1 MIINENNIDI
11 KEFQRGIQMILE
23 AFTEQKKQ
31 YIAIINSMNEKII
44 SLEQQVSKLKEENSV
59 YQNKLHNLQQNI
71 KSISKSIIQLKDDE
85 ISINDENNNKKIEKK
100 VDINLNEN
108 EGYMKSLMNKNSKKD
123 IFEINFLNKIENQ
136 KTKNRNNK
144 NNKNKYLNELNY
156 YTRENDISVNKKDQ
170 IYMKAINKILSSR
183 INKNKNDSKNLH
195 NNDIKTAINKDFNK
209 YYKNDEENKMNS
221 ENNKIKHE

>member
-108 EGYMKSLMNKNSKKD
+108 EGYMKSLMNKNPKKD

-183 INKNKNDSKNLH
+183 INKNKNDPKNLH

-209 YYKNDEENKMNS
+209 YYENDEENKMNS
-221 ENNKIKHE
+221 GNNKIKNE

>member
-85 ISINDENNNKKIEKK
+85 LSINDENNNKKIEKK
-100 VDINLNEN
+100 GDINLNEN
-108 EGYMKSLMNKNSKKD
+108 EDYMKSLMNKNPKKD

-183 INKNKNDSKNLH
+183 INKNKNDSKILH

-209 YYKNDEENKMNS
+209 YYENDEENKMNS
-221 ENNKIKHE
+221 ENNKIKNE

>member
-85 ISINDENNNKKIEKK
+85 ISINDENNNKIIEKK

-136 KTKNRNNK
+136 KTKNRTNK

-221 ENNKIKHE
+221 ENNKIKNE

>member
-11 KEFQRGIQMILE
+11 KEFQKGIQMILE

-209 YYKNDEENKMNS
+209 YYENDEENKMNS
-221 ENNKIKHE
+221 GNNKIKNE

>member
-136 KTKNRNNK
+136 KKKIESLTMQV
-144 NNKNKYLNELNY
+144 NELTSYDNVSSVI
-156 YTRENDISVNKKDQ
+156 ENMGLAYNNENIIVISK
-170 IYMKAINKILSSR
+170 
-183 INKNKNDSKNLH
+183 
-195 NNDIKTAINKDFNK
+195 
-209 YYKNDEENKMNS
+209 
-221 ENNKIKHE
+221 

>member
-1 MIINENNIDI
+1 MIINENNIDL

-59 YQNKLHNLQQNI
+59 YQHKLHNLQQNI

-183 INKNKNDSKNLH
+183 INKNKNDPKNLH

-209 YYKNDEENKMNS
+209 YYENDEENKMNS
-221 ENNKIKHE
+221 GNNKIKNE

>member
-85 ISINDENNNKKIEKK
+85 TSINDENNNKKIEKK
-100 VDINLNEN
+100 VDINLN
-108 EGYMKSLMNKNSKKD
+108 
-123 IFEINFLNKIENQ
+123 
-136 KTKNRNNK
+136 
-144 NNKNKYLNELNY
+144 
-156 YTRENDISVNKKDQ
+156 
-170 IYMKAINKILSSR
+170 
-183 INKNKNDSKNLH
+183 
-195 NNDIKTAINKDFNK
+195 
-209 YYKNDEENKMNS
+209 
-221 ENNKIKHE
+221 

>member
-85 ISINDENNNKKIEKK
+85 LSINDENNNKKIEKK
-100 VDINLNEN
+100 GDINLNEN
-108 EGYMKSLMNKNSKKD
+108 EDYMKSLMNKNPKKD

-209 YYKNDEENKMNS
+209 YYENDEENKMNS
-221 ENNKIKHE
+221 ENNKIKNE

>member
-183 INKNKNDSKNLH
+183 INKNKNDPKNLH

-209 YYKNDEENKMNS
+209 YYENDEENKMNRG
-221 ENNKIKHE
+221 NNKIKNE

>member
-100 VDINLNEN
+100 GDINLNEN

-183 INKNKNDSKNLH
+183 INKNKNDPKNLH

-209 YYKNDEENKMNS
+209 YYENDEENKMNS
-221 ENNKIKHE
+221 GNNKIKNE

>member
-85 ISINDENNNKKIEKK
+85 ISINDENNNKIIEKK

-136 KTKNRNNK
+136 KTKNRTNK

-195 NNDIKTAINKDFNK
+195 NNDINKDFNK

-221 ENNKIKHE
+221 ENNKIKNE

>member
-85 ISINDENNNKKIEKK
+85 TSINDENNNKKIEKK

-144 NNKNKYLNELNY
+144 NKYLNELNY
-156 YTRENDISVNKKDQ
+156 YTRENDISINKKDQ

-209 YYKNDEENKMNS
+209 YCENDEENKMNS
-221 ENNKIKHE
+221 ENNKIKNE

>member
-209 YYKNDEENKMNS
+209 YYENDEENKMNRG
-221 ENNKIKHE
+221 NNKIKNE

>member
-195 NNDIKTAINKDFNK
+195 NNDIKAAINKDFNK
-209 YYKNDEENKMNS
+209 YYENDEENKMNS
-221 ENNKIKHE
+221 GNNKIKNE

>member
-71 KSISKSIIQLKDDE
+71 KSISESIIQLKDDE
-85 ISINDENNNKKIEKK
+85 TSINDENNNKKIEKK

-209 YYKNDEENKMNS
+209 YYENDEENKMNS
-221 ENNKIKHE
+221 GNNKIKNE

>member
-144 NNKNKYLNELNY
+144 NKYLNELNY
-156 YTRENDISVNKKDQ
+156 YTRENDISINKKDQ

-195 NNDIKTAINKDFNK
+195 NNDIKKEINKDFNK

-221 ENNKIKHE
+221 ENNKIKNE

>member
-11 KEFQRGIQMILE
+11 KEFQRGIQMILA

-108 EGYMKSLMNKNSKKD
+108 EGYMKSLMNKNPKKD

-144 NNKNKYLNELNY
+144 NKYLNE
-156 YTRENDISVNKKDQ
+156 
-170 IYMKAINKILSSR
+170 
-183 INKNKNDSKNLH
+183 
-195 NNDIKTAINKDFNK
+195 
-209 YYKNDEENKMNS
+209 
-221 ENNKIKHE
+221 

>member
-209 YYKNDEENKMNS
+209 YYENDEENKMNS
-221 ENNKIKHE
+221 GNNKIKNE

>member
-11 KEFQRGIQMILE
+11 KEFQRGIQMILK

-195 NNDIKTAINKDFNK
+195 NNDIKAAINKDFNK
-209 YYKNDEENKMNS
+209 YYENDEENKMNS
-221 ENNKIKHE
+221 GNNKIKNE

>member
-108 EGYMKSLMNKNSKKD
+108 EGYMKSLMNKNPKKD

-144 NNKNKYLNELNY
+144 NNKNKYLNELKY

-221 ENNKIKHE
+221 ENNKIKNE

>member
-195 NNDIKTAINKDFNK
+195 NNDIKAAINKDFNK
-209 YYKNDEENKMNS
+209 YYENDEENKMNRG
-221 ENNKIKHE
+221 NNKIKNE